1 MSRRQ
6 HVADDRLRAER
17 LRLNLSS
24 WQSCLRAPEFFR
36 RPPAPPNPFSTR
48 EITTMLSLAQ
58 SLFLDSELRVEQE
71 LPHVGS
77 VLENPFVFDAVARE
91 FEQMAERG
99 LVEIVQAHKSN
110 HAEPLIDSLRYRRV
124 RIG

>member
-1 MSRRQ
+1 
-6 HVADDRLRAER
+6 
-17 LRLNLSS
+17 
-24 WQSCLRAPEFFR
+24 
-36 RPPAPPNPFSTR
+36 
-48 EITTMLSLAQ
+48 MLSLAQ

-99 LVEIVQAHKSN
+99 LVEIVQEHKSN
-110 HAEPLIDSLRYRRV
+110 HSEPLIDSLRYRRV

>member
-1 MSRRQ
+1 
-6 HVADDRLRAER
+6 
-17 LRLNLSS
+17 
-24 WQSCLRAPEFFR
+24 
-36 RPPAPPNPFSTR
+36 
-48 EITTMLSLAQ
+48 MLSLAQ

-77 VLENPFVFDAVARE
+77 ALENPFVFDAVARE

-99 LVEIVQAHKSN
+99 LVEIVQQHKSN